1 VVINYGKDGGKEAGT
16 SKLTIIAPF
25 APREILE

>member
-16 SKLTIIAPF
+16 KLAIIAPF